1 MKKCLTFAML
11 VLVIVG
17 LLAVP
22 GHLQA
27 NETVVTP
34 NKLIVFKIGDLNYYT
49 QEIGSEQV
57 NSVKMD

>member
-1 MKKCLTFAML
+1 MKKYVMFAML
-11 VLVIVG
+11 IAIMVC